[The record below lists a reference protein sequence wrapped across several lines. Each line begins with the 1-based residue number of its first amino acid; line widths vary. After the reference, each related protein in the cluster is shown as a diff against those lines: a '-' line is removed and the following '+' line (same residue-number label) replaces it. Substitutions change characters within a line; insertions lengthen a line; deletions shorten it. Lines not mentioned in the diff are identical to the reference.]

1 MGVEKKI
8 LVIDDEPG
16 ILRYFDRLLTGLGYA
31 VLTGDNSQAGC
42 ELAKDPCVSLIISDL
57 NMPGEPSKMD
67 LIRKLRE
74 LRPDCPVVVVSG
86 YPTPERLQACE
97 ELGVAEFLT
106 KPFEISFITSVLK
119 RLSPLDVNSPDAKSQ

>member
-1 MGVEKKI
+1 MAKI
-8 LVIDDEPG
+8 LVIDDEPA
-16 ILRYFDRLLTGLGYA
+16 ICSYFSRLLTGLGYEVETA
-31 VLTGDNSQAGC
+31 DNSITG
-42 ELAKDPCVSLIISDL
+42 LARVMDPAISLLISDL
-57 NMPGEPSKMD
+57 NMPGEPSKLD

-86 YPTPERLQACE
+86 YPTPERLQICT

-119 RLSPLDVNSPDAKSQ
+119 RLCPLDSNSRDAKTQ